1 MKTLTQQNL
10 EDLLTGA
17 VILGAGGGGE
27 VSEGR
32 EMIDAAFAAGKT
44 FDLVSVDEVS
54 DDALIC
60 TPYLLGAITPMSA
73 EEAQL
78 YDGLEDSDTN
88 PLLQAY
94 TEFQDH
100 LGQEFYGTTACEL
113 GGSNTVAAFFP
124 AVMNGHKIIDA
135 DPAGR
140 AVPEI
145 THSTYCL
152 AGLPAAPIYAVNQF
166 GESFLLNK
174 VKDDQ
179 RAETLVRALSRVS
192 CNSIAAIDHALPM
205 RNLRNVLIPGTI
217 SKAIKLGE
225 ICRQAIAKGADSAA
239 AVAAAGDGMV
249 LFSGEVSEVTYATE
263 EGFTIGEITL
273 SDGVATMAVSVKNEN
288 MVCTL
293 DGVVV
298 ATIPD
303 LICFFDKGTGEPIAN
318 PDVVIGQPVAVVIL
332 PAPFPF
338 TTEKGLAIF
347 GPTYAG
353 VRSAFVSPLDLPS
366 EITLE

>member
-10 EDLLTGA
+10 EDLLLGA
-17 VILGAGGGGE
+17 VILGAGGGGDI
-27 VSEGR
+27 SEGR
-32 EMIDAAFAAGKT
+32 EMIETAFAAGKT
-44 FDLVSVDEVS
+44 FDLVSLDDVP

-60 TPYLLGAITPMSA
+60 TPYLLGAITPMSVH
-73 EEAQL
+73 EAQL
-78 YDGLEDSDTN
+78 YDGLDESNIN

-94 TEFQDH
+94 SEFQAH
-100 LGQEFYGTTACEL
+100 LDQEFYGTTACEL

-124 AVMNGHKIIDA
+124 AVMNDHKIIDA

-145 THSTYCL
+145 THSTYYL

-174 VKDDQ
+174 VKDDR

-205 RNLRNVLIPGTI
+205 RDLRQVLIPGTI

-225 ICRQAIAKGADSAA
+225 ICRQAIAEGRVSAV

-249 LFSGEVSEVTYATE
+249 LFSGKVSAVNYTTE

-273 SDGVATMAVSVKNEN
+273 IDGKSTMSVTVKNEN
-288 MVCTL
+288 MVCRL
-293 DGVVV
+293 DGAVVV
-298 ATIPD
+298 TVPD
-303 LICFFDKGTGEPIAN
+303 LICFFDMQTGTPIAN
-318 PDVVIGQPVAVVIL
+318 PDILDGQSIAVVVL
-332 PAPFPF
+332 PAPSPF
-338 TTEKGLAIF
+338 TSEKGLAIF

-353 VRSAFVSPLDLPS
+353 VQDTFISPLDGRS
-366 EITLE
+366 